1 MPMSTKNLDILE
13 LNVEKLKTLVFD
25 LRKEN
30 LSISHDLEKKENQI
44 SIYKKELN
52 EYKIKYESLIIA
64 ESLQGNN
71 DKTFTKAKLKIIKN
85 MQKIKLTIAN
95 RIYPLNVPTEQEE
108 GLRAASKKI
117 EIMIK
122 HYEENYA
129 VKDKQDVLAMCALQL
144 ATQNEQENMFEKK
157 NSNLVEK
164 RIETLNHSISE
175 IFDK

>member
-1 MPMSTKNLDILE
+1 
-13 LNVEKLKTLVFD
+13 
-25 LRKEN
+25 
-30 LSISHDLEKKENQI
+30 
-44 SIYKKELN
+44 
-52 EYKIKYESLIIA
+52 
-64 ESLQGNN
+64 
-71 DKTFTKAKLKIIKN
+71 

-95 RIYPLNVPTEQEE
+95 RIYPLNVPSEQEE

-164 RIETLNHSISE
+164 RIVTLNHSISE

>member
-1 MPMSTKNLDILE
+1 
-13 LNVEKLKTLVFD
+13 
-25 LRKEN
+25 
-30 LSISHDLEKKENQI
+30 
-44 SIYKKELN
+44 
-52 EYKIKYESLIIA
+52 
-64 ESLQGNN
+64 
-71 DKTFTKAKLKIIKN
+71 

-95 RIYPLNVPTEQEE
+95 RIYPLNVPSEQEE

-144 ATQNEQENMFEKK
+144 ATLNEQENMFEKK

-164 RIETLNHSISE
+164 RIEKLNHSISE